1 MERGQTL
8 GKRRLAAFFGT
19 KITNNFC
26 EKGQKSLFY
35 FLNGGGVLWECN
47 KNVTENQKKQ
57 VGI

>member
-35 FLNGGGVLWECN
+35 FLNGGGYYENVI
-47 KNVTENQKKQ
+47 NVTENQKKQ
-57 VGI
+57 VDI